1 MNSITTDEF
10 ERYTEKRQLE
20 GAANASI
27 RRELSIVKR
36 AYKLAMKAR
45 LLMHMPHIPMPGSDK
60 DNIRTGF
67 FEREQFE
74 RVRDYLPVELRGIST
89 MAYLVG
95 WRVPSELFPLRWR
108 QVDRKAKVIRLDPG
122 TTKNGR
128 GRLLPYKMLP
138 ELAEVIENAWQ
149 YRKDVAKK
157 NGELPAPEN
166 DWVFHRDGNPIKSM
180 KGAWKSACEKAGCPE
195 MLMHDMR
202 RSAVRN
208 LVRAGVTERV
218 SMEITGHL
226 TRDIFDRYDIVN
238 ESDLE
243 NALGRLDDEGGPI
256 LGQSAVFSGKEAVES
271 SRIM

>member
-1 MNSITTDEF
+1 
-10 ERYTEKRQLE
+10 
-20 GAANASI
+20 
-27 RRELSIVKR
+27 
-36 AYKLAMKAR
+36 
-45 LLMHMPHIPMPGSDK
+45 
-60 DNIRTGF
+60 
-67 FEREQFE
+67 
-74 RVRDYLPVELRGIST
+74 
-89 MAYLVG
+89 
-95 WRVPSELFPLRWR
+95 
-108 QVDRKAKVIRLDPG
+108 
-122 TTKNGR
+122 
-128 GRLLPYKMLP
+128 
-138 ELAEVIENAWQ
+138 WQ
-149 YRKDVAKK
+149 HRKDVAKK

-208 LVRAGVTERV
+208 LVRAGVSERV

-243 NALGRLDDEGGPI
+243 NALGRLDDEGGTI

-271 SRIM
+271 SRVM